1 MFLDILGAT
10 LGLLYLWLE
19 VKENVWMWLVGSVM
33 PVIYIVVLYQAGL
46 YADCGMEVY
55 YFLAG
60 MYGLWYWLRHSGSKG
75 GAERVS
81 ITTTPRRQV
90 LPLVAVT
97 LVLWAALVWFLFTFT
112 DSRVPYVDGF
122 TTALSI
128 VAMWMLSR
136 KYTEQWLVW
145 FVVDAISAGLYVY
158 KGVYGRAILYSV
170 YTIMAVYG
178 YLKWRRACT
187 TQAKS

>member
-60 MYGLWYWLRHSGSKG
+60 MYGLWYWLRHSGNKG

-81 ITTTPRRQV
+81 ITTTPRSQV

-97 LVLWAALVWFLFTFT
+97 LALWAALVWFLITFT

-187 TQAKS
+187 TKAH